1 MTTVT
6 VLGATGMLGSMIAQV
21 LSTEPDI
28 RVVATARE
36 AADDSSAVEWRHL
49 DARTAGVDEVAH
61 AIAGSEW
68 VINAIGVIKQR
79 IDESDGASVKDAVQV
94 NAIFPHCIVEAA
106 TKAGSRV
113 IQIATDCVYSGR
125 KGNYVESDPHDPLD
139 VYGKSKSLG
148 EIGSENLENLRCSIV
163 GPEKGA
169 PVSLLGW
176 FLSQPQGAAVP
187 GFTNHRWNGITTL
200 HFAKICLGLIRNQP
214 SHLPTRH
221 VVPGTSADKAEL
233 LSMFARAFGRDDLS
247 ITPAEAPETIDRTLA
262 TNAPEDNSR
271 LWRDA
276 GYQEAPSLEAMI
288 YELAEVVRTG

>member
-6 VLGATGMLGSMIAQV
+6 VLGATGMLGSMIARV
-21 LSTEPDI
+21 LSNEHDI

-36 AADDSSAVEWRHL
+36 APEESPAVEWRHL
-49 DARTAGVDEVAH
+49 DARTASVDEIAQ
-61 AIAGSEW
+61 ATAGSEW

-79 IDESDGASVKDAVQV
+79 IDESDSASIRDAVQV
-94 NAIFPHCIVEAA
+94 NSIFPHHIAEAA
-106 TKAGSRV
+106 GKAGNRV
-113 IQIATDCVYSGR
+113 IQIATDCVYSGQ

-163 GPEKGA
+163 GPEKGP

-187 GFTNHRWNGITTL
+187 GFTNHRWNGITTF
-200 HFAKICLGLIRNQP
+200 HFAKICVGLIRNEP
-214 SHLPTRH
+214 SHMSTRH
-221 VVPGTSADKAEL
+221 VVPGSSADKAGL

-247 ITPAEAPETIDRTLA
+247 IAPAEAPEMIDRTLA

-276 GYQEAPSLEAMI
+276 GYREPPSLEAMI
-288 YELAEVVRTG
+288 DELAQVVRTG